1 MTEWLLRRLHPVT
14 RKRLRRF
21 RETRRA
27 WWAFCILSV
36 AYVLSLGSELICNDT
51 PLWVRF
57 DGHTYFP
64 IFRFHPDDTFTGSGY
79 LTRPNYKK
87 VLENVRFLAN
97 PDNRMVFPPFPYG
110 PYETLDASDVKVPD
124 EVVAAIA
131 PAPHTGSADVTGE
144 GAVDRSVSAGY
155 FFAAGEGEPASGVA
169 LARYYVVP
177 ADFQAAMK
185 KRLANEE
192 CPAIEAAL
200 RPAVDGDWPAGS
212 AKPARVVAS
221 LSAFRPRAT
230 PPRTVRL
237 TLREPEPEGSAI
249 EQVTFAAD
257 MKSQAGVAPH
267 WKAAT
272 DEERQA
278 VLDLVR
284 QRFAAP
290 VEPHTLPLGGQA
302 CRVEFR
308 KADVSWPFH
317 PVAGHLLGIDESG
330 RDVLARI
337 LYGFR
342 ISMTFGL
349 LLVVS
354 SMAAGILIGAL
365 QGYLGGLTD
374 LTCQRLIE
382 IWSALPFLY
391 IMILMGSIFG
401 RSFMLLLFI
410 YGIFNWIGI
419 SYYIRAEF
427 LKLRKL
433 QFVEAA
439 RCLGVPTWR
448 ILWRHILP
456 NALVP
461 VITFFPF
468 SLVGAIGSLAALD
481 YLGFGMPP
489 PTASWGDLLN
499 QAQTYRWAWWLVT
512 YPSISL
518 FLVMLLGVFV
528 GEGVRNA
535 FDPRDYSGVA

>member
-1 MTEWLLRRLHPVT
+1 MIAWLLERLHPVT

-36 AYVLSLGSELICNDT
+36 AYLLSLGSELLCNDT

-57 DGHTYFP
+57 EGQTYFP

-79 LTRPNYKK
+79 QTRPNFK
-87 VLENVRFLAN
+87 EVRQNERFRAQPGN
-97 PDNRMVFPPFPYG
+97 HMVFPPLPYG

-124 EVVAAIA
+124 EVTAAIA
-131 PAPHTGSADVTGE
+131 PAPHTGSVDVTAE

-155 FFAAGEGEPASGVA
+155 FFASGESEPASGAA
-169 LARYYVVP
+169 LGRYYVVP
-177 ADFQAAMK
+177 AELQTAMK

-192 CPAIEAAL
+192 CPAIETAL
-200 RPAVDGDWPAGS
+200 RPAVGGDWPAGS
-212 AKPARVVAS
+212 PQPARVVAS
-221 LSAFRPRAT
+221 LSAFRPRT
-230 PPRTVRL
+230 SPPRTVRL
-237 TLREPEPEGSAI
+237 TLREPMPERSAV
-249 EQVTFAAD
+249 EKVTFGAD
-257 MKSQAGVAPH
+257 MKPLASQAPR
-267 WKAAT
+267 WKGAT
-272 DEERQA
+272 DEERQT

-290 VEPHTLPLGGQA
+290 IEARTLILGGQS
-302 CRVEFR
+302 CSVEFR
-308 KADVSWPFH
+308 KADVSWPFR
-317 PVAGHLLGIDESG
+317 PVAGHPLGIDEAG

-337 LYGFR
+337 VYGFR

-349 LLVVS
+349 VLVVF
-354 SMAAGILIGAL
+354 SMAAGILVGAL
-365 QGYLGGLTD
+365 QGYLGGLVD

-401 RSFMLLLFI
+401 RSFLLLLFI
-410 YGIFNWIGI
+410 YGIFHWIGI

-448 ILWRHILP
+448 ILMRHILP

-499 QAQTYRWAWWLVT
+499 QAQTYRWAWWLVL
-512 YPSISL
+512 YPSVSL